1 MQSPVKVEKSVNQ
14 SETLSQVH
22 TFSGLVIVMVSIVVV
37 GAIFSAGGRRT
48 LHTLIIIIKC
58 GWEEYIY

>member
-1 MQSPVKVEKSVNQ
+1 VKVEKSVNQ

-48 LHTLIIIIKC
+48 LHT
-58 GWEEYIY
+58 